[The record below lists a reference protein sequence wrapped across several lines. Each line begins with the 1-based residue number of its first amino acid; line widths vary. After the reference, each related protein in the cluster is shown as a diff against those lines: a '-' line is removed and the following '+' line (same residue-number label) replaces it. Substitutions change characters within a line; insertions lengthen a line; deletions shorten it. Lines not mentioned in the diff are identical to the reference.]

1 MKKFFTLVF
10 ALIAALSINADEL
23 YLVGD
28 GTPIGW
34 EGDGNMRQTCRM
46 TETSEGVYEWTGLLK
61 NGGEGFKI
69 CNSFGGWDGYHPSS
83 ENFAIGE
90 SGSDTYTTSGNDWK
104 WNPTNTDWQYYT
116 ITLDQNAGTLSWKT
130 VTPTLLEAVDGVYNI
145 GTAEELNTLAFMLR
159 NNVNNE
165 NFKVKLTNDIDY
177 TAYKN
182 GSMSAIG
189 VTEKL
194 PFRGE
199 FDGQNHTVTVDLES
213 YSTRFGFFGTIVGKV
228 HNLKLAGKITAT
240 NRNQIGSFCGLLK
253 GNDNQIYNCI
263 STIEIVDA
271 QSGDGTIG
279 GSAAVTYDATTI
291 KNCAFYGK
299 ISAPGRD
306 GNGGIVGW
314 ANSGA
319 STTIENCLIVADISW
334 NGGNDFGRNN
344 PSVVN
349 SYKTTASDET
359 LANGKMTYELNN
371 KVSGGEDWFQTLG
384 TDAMPTPLSSSQ
396 KLYANGSFKCDG
408 VTPKEGS
415 ELVLSNTNESIIDE
429 HVISE
434 VDGICTGCHA
444 VGQEAEEADGVF
456 QLNKAGNL
464 LWWAQY
470 VNAGNPASNAVLTTD
485 VDLSKAI
492 YTPAGTSA
500 NRYVGTFDGQGH
512 SVKLNLSGG
521 NYQGLFG
528 VATDGATIENVI
540 VKGSVSG
547 ASYVAGIVGGSNGG
561 EDGKKL
567 SIINCGNEAT
577 ITAGGA
583 NGAGIIGVNMSG
595 SAHFYIL
602 NCYNVGNVS
611 SGKESGA
618 ITGWTGGDKTTIENT
633 YNIGTVVNGEGD
645 GFIRGGGNLVN
656 TYNLSATDA
665 QVTSGELCYKL
676 GAAFGQL
683 LGTDAY
689 PVLSDNN
696 VYYVGDA
703 GYATLY
709 DTTTGYELNGDIEA
723 FVATSHTTW
732 LDLTKI
738 DNVPAGTPV
747 ILKGGYYNKTAA
759 ELPAINVA
767 NELKGTDAATEAD
780 GTMYVLAKVD
790 GVVGFYIAD
799 GTIAAGKAYYQST
812 SGAKAF
818 FFNGDDATGISNVE
832 VNDNFNGAIY
842 NIAGQR
848 LQKMQKGINIINGK
862 KVLK

>member
-1 MKKFFTLVF
+1 
-10 ALIAALSINADEL
+10 
-23 YLVGD
+23 
-28 GTPIGW
+28 
-34 EGDGNMRQTCRM
+34 
-46 TETSEGVYEWTGLLK
+46 
-61 NGGEGFKI
+61 
-69 CNSFGGWDGYHPSS
+69 
-83 ENFAIGE
+83 
-90 SGSDTYTTSGNDWK
+90 
-104 WNPTNTDWQYYT
+104 
-116 ITLDQNAGTLSWKT
+116 
-130 VTPTLLEAVDGVYNI
+130 
-145 GTAEELNTLAFMLR
+145 
-159 NNVNNE
+159 
-165 NFKVKLTNDIDY
+165 
-177 TAYKN
+177 
-182 GSMSAIG
+182 
-189 VTEKL
+189 
-194 PFRGE
+194 
-199 FDGQNHTVTVDLES
+199 
-213 YSTRFGFFGTIVGKV
+213 
-228 HNLKLAGKITAT
+228 
-240 NRNQIGSFCGLLK
+240 
-253 GNDNQIYNCI
+253 
-263 STIEIVDA
+263 
-271 QSGDGTIG
+271 
-279 GSAAVTYDATTI
+279 
-291 KNCAFYGK
+291 
-299 ISAPGRD
+299 
-306 GNGGIVGW
+306 
-314 ANSGA
+314 
-319 STTIENCLIVADISW
+319 
-334 NGGNDFGRNN
+334 
-344 PSVVN
+344 
-349 SYKTTASDET
+349 
-359 LANGKMTYELNN
+359 
-371 KVSGGEDWFQTLG
+371 
-384 TDAMPTPLSSSQ
+384 
-396 KLYANGSFKCDG
+396 
-408 VTPKEGS
+408 
-415 ELVLSNTNESIIDE
+415 
-429 HVISE
+429 
-434 VDGICTGCHA
+434 
-444 VGQEAEEADGVF
+444 
-456 QLNKAGNL
+456 
-464 LWWAQY
+464 
-470 VNAGNPASNAVLTTD
+470 
-485 VDLSKAI
+485 
-492 YTPAGTSA
+492 
-500 NRYVGTFDGQGH
+500 
-512 SVKLNLSGG
+512 
-521 NYQGLFG
+521 
-528 VATDGATIENVI
+528 
-540 VKGSVSG
+540 
-547 ASYVAGIVGGSNGG
+547 
-561 EDGKKL
+561 
-567 SIINCGNEAT
+567 
-577 ITAGGA
+577 
-583 NGAGIIGVNMSG
+583 MSG